1 MLIISN
7 LITYN
12 KLVKK
17 LGLFLIAFFIV
28 LQPSAFGH
36 DEKNDI
42 ENKKFNGIENYD
54 VITISQPGVLYYSVT
69 NQILESVKNLD
80 SNVTFIGRAN
90 VGLEKIIDINN
101 VETLS
106 TNPDYLYSLSVKSI
120 ESKYADL
127 FYTDEITKLIKENK
141 IIISKLTAEQ
151 YSVNIGDKL
160 VLVGM
165 NEIITEVEVGE
176 IIPDS
181 EIGWFEAVVS
191 KDVGYELGINRNIQ
205 AIIWDSKV
213 TENHF
218 VEIYKNIKYK
228 QLRVTFRDSKPN
240 KNWVLPTALVKNY
253 FGDFQ
258 IKEKDGTWIIVEP
271 AWRNENIERKEMPII
286 GRATCNKIMW
296 KPLLGA
302 LNQVIDEGLENTL
315 YKEEFQ
321 KSGGCYAPR
330 RINRFN
336 AGGSISRHA
345 WGIAIDIN
353 VKSGYHPR
361 VVEIFNEW
369 GFAWGGTWTSPDE
382 MHFELRD
389 LSPSVP

>member
-1 MLIISN
+1 M
-7 LITYN
+7 
-12 KLVKK
+12 KK

-36 DEKNDI
+36 DGENDI

-69 NQILESVKNLD
+69 DQILESVKNLD

-228 QLRVTFRDSKPN
+228 QLRVTFRDAKPN

>member
-1 MLIISN
+1 M
-7 LITYN
+7 
-12 KLVKK
+12 KK
-17 LGLFLIAFFIV
+17 LGLFFVLLFIFIQSPV
-28 LQPSAFGH
+28 LAH
-36 DEKNDI
+36 DGESEL
-42 ENKKFNGIENYD
+42 ENIKKFNGIENYD

-69 NQILESVKNLD
+69 NQILESVNNLE

-90 VGLEKIIDINN
+90 IGLEKIIDTNN
-101 VETLS
+101 VESLT
-106 TNPDYLYSLSVKSI
+106 TDENYLYSLSIKTI

-127 FYTDEITKLIKENK
+127 FYSNQITELIQKNK
-141 IIISKLTAEQ
+141 IIVSEFTAEQ
-151 YSVNIGDKL
+151 YSINVGDTL

-165 NEIITEVEVGE
+165 NEVTFEIEVGE
-176 IIPDS
+176 IVPDG
-181 EIGWFEAVVS
+181 ELGWFEAVVN
-191 KDVGYELGINRNIQ
+191 KEVGYQLGINRNIQ
-205 AIIWDSKV
+205 AIIWDNKV

-218 VEIYKNIKYK
+218 VELYKNIEYK
-228 QLRVTFRDSKPN
+228 RLRVTFKDAKPN
-240 KNWVLPTALVKNY
+240 KNWVLPTALVKKY

-271 AWRNENIERKEMPII
+271 AWRNANIERKNMPII

-296 KPLLGA
+296 EPLLGA
-302 LNQVIDEGLENTL
+302 LNQVIEEGLQNTL
-315 YKEEFQ
+315 SKDEFQ

-336 AGGSISRHA
+336 AGGAISRHA

-361 VVEIFNEW
+361 VVEIFNNW

-389 LSPSVP
+389 LSPSISQTGS

>member
-1 MLIISN
+1 M
-7 LITYN
+7 
-12 KLVKK
+12 KK
-17 LGLFLIAFFIV
+17 LGLFLIVLFVIMQSPAF
-28 LQPSAFGH
+28 AH
-36 DEKNDI
+36 DGEHEL
-42 ENKKFNGIENYD
+42 ENKKTFNGIENYD

-69 NQILESVKNLD
+69 NQIVESVKNLE

-90 VGLEKIIDINN
+90 IGLEKIIDVND
-101 VETLS
+101 VETLN
-106 TNPDYLYSLSVKSI
+106 TNPNYLYSLSVKSI
-120 ESKYADL
+120 EGKYADL
-127 FYTDEITKLIKENK
+127 FYTDEITELIKENK
-141 IIISKLTAEQ
+141 IIVSQLTADQ
-151 YSVNIGDKL
+151 YSINVGDKL

-165 NEIITEVEVGE
+165 NELVTEIEVGD
-176 IIPDS
+176 IVSDS
-181 EIGWFEAVVS
+181 EIGWFEGLVS
-191 KDVGYELGINRNIQ
+191 KEVGYELGINRNIQ
-205 AIIWDSKV
+205 AIIWDTKV

-218 VEIYKNIKYK
+218 VELYRNIKYK
-228 QLRVTFRDSKPN
+228 QLRITFRDSKPN

-302 LNQVIDEGLENTL
+302 LNQVIDEGLEGTL

-382 MHFELRD
+382 MHFELRN
-389 LSPSVP
+389 LSPSIP

>member
-1 MLIISN
+1 M
-7 LITYN
+7 
-12 KLVKK
+12 KK

-36 DEKNDI
+36 DGENDI
-42 ENKKFNGIENYD
+42 ENKKLFNGIENYD

-69 NQILESVKNLD
+69 NQIIESVKNLD

-176 IIPDS
+176 IISDS

-218 VEIYKNIKYK
+218 VEIYKNIKSK
-228 QLRVTFRDSKPN
+228 QLRVTFRDAKPN

-258 IKEKDGTWIIVEP
+258 IKEKDGTWIIIEP

-389 LSPSVP
+389 VSPSVP

>member
-1 MLIISN
+1 M
-7 LITYN
+7 
-12 KLVKK
+12 KK
-17 LGLFLIAFFIV
+17 LGLFFVLLFIFIQSPV
-28 LQPSAFGH
+28 LAH
-36 DEKNDI
+36 DGESELEN
-42 ENKKFNGIENYD
+42 NKKFNGIENYD

-69 NQILESVKNLD
+69 NQILESVNNLE

-90 VGLEKIIDINN
+90 IGLEKIIDTNN
-101 VETLS
+101 VESLS
-106 TNPDYLYSLSVKSI
+106 TDENYLYSLSIKTI

-127 FYTDEITKLIKENK
+127 FYSNQITELIQKNK
-141 IIISKLTAEQ
+141 IIVSEFTAEQ
-151 YSVNIGDKL
+151 YSINVGDTL

-165 NEIITEVEVGE
+165 NEVTFEIEVGE
-176 IIPDS
+176 IVPDA
-181 EIGWFEAVVS
+181 ELGWFEAVVN
-191 KDVGYELGINRNIQ
+191 KEVGYQLGINRNIQ
-205 AIIWDSKV
+205 AIIWDNKV

-218 VEIYKNIKYK
+218 VELYKNIEYK
-228 QLRVTFRDSKPN
+228 RLRVTFKDAKPN
-240 KNWVLPTALVKNY
+240 KNWVLPTALVKKY

-271 AWRNENIERKEMPII
+271 AWRNANIERKNMPII

-296 KPLLGA
+296 EPLLGA
-302 LNQVIDEGLENTL
+302 LNQVIEEGLQNTL
-315 YKEEFQ
+315 SKDEFQ

-336 AGGSISRHA
+336 AGGAISRHA

-361 VVEIFNEW
+361 VVEIFNNW

-389 LSPSVP
+389 LSPSISQTGS

>member
-1 MLIISN
+1 M
-7 LITYN
+7 
-12 KLVKK
+12 KK
-17 LGLFLIAFFIV
+17 LGLFFVLIFIFIQSPV
-28 LQPSAFGH
+28 LAH
-36 DEKNDI
+36 DSESELEN
-42 ENKKFNGIENYD
+42 NKKFNGIENYD

-69 NQILESVKNLD
+69 NQILESVNNLE

-90 VGLEKIIDINN
+90 IGLEKIIDTNN
-101 VETLS
+101 VESLT
-106 TNPDYLYSLSVKSI
+106 TDENYLYSLSIKTI

-127 FYTDEITKLIKENK
+127 FYSNQITELIQKNK
-141 IIISKLTAEQ
+141 IIVSEFTAEQ
-151 YSVNIGDKL
+151 YSINVGDTL

-165 NEIITEVEVGE
+165 NEVTFEIEVGE
-176 IIPDS
+176 IVPDS
-181 EIGWFEAVVS
+181 ELGWFEAVVN
-191 KDVGYELGINRNIQ
+191 KEVGYQLGINRNIQ
-205 AIIWDSKV
+205 AIIWDNKV

-218 VEIYKNIKYK
+218 VELYKNIEYK
-228 QLRVTFRDSKPN
+228 RLRVTFKDAKPN
-240 KNWVLPTALVKNY
+240 KNWVLPTALVKKY

-271 AWRNENIERKEMPII
+271 AWRNANIERKNMPII

-296 KPLLGA
+296 EPLLGA
-302 LNQVIDEGLENTL
+302 LNQVIEEGLQNTL
-315 YKEEFQ
+315 SKDEFQ

-336 AGGSISRHA
+336 AGGAISRHA

-361 VVEIFNEW
+361 VVEIFNQW

-389 LSPSVP
+389 LSPSISQTGS

>member
-1 MLIISN
+1 
-7 LITYN
+7 
-12 KLVKK
+12 VKK

-36 DEKNDI
+36 DGENDI
-42 ENKKFNGIENYD
+42 ENKKLFNGIENYD

-69 NQILESVKNLD
+69 NQIIESVKNLD

-176 IIPDS
+176 IISDS

-228 QLRVTFRDSKPN
+228 QLRVTFRDAKPN

-258 IKEKDGTWIIVEP
+258 IKEKDGTWIIIEP

-353 VKSGYHPR
+353 VKSEYHPR

-389 LSPSVP
+389 VSPSVP

>member
-1 MLIISN
+1 M
-7 LITYN
+7 
-12 KLVKK
+12 KK
-17 LGLFLIAFFIV
+17 LGLFFILLFVFIQSPV
-28 LQPSAFGH
+28 LAH
-36 DEKNDI
+36 DGESELEN
-42 ENKKFNGIENYD
+42 NKKFNGIENYD

-69 NQILESVKNLD
+69 NQILESVNNLE

-90 VGLEKIIDINN
+90 IGLEKIIDTNN
-101 VETLS
+101 VESLT
-106 TNPDYLYSLSVKSI
+106 TDENYLYSLSIKTI

-127 FYTDEITKLIKENK
+127 FYSNQITELIQKNK
-141 IIISKLTAEQ
+141 IIVSEFTAEQ
-151 YSVNIGDKL
+151 YSINIGDTL

-165 NEIITEVEVGE
+165 NEVTFEIEVGE
-176 IIPDS
+176 IVPDG
-181 EIGWFEAVVS
+181 ELGWFEAVVN
-191 KDVGYELGINRNIQ
+191 KEVGYQLGINRNIQ
-205 AIIWDSKV
+205 AIIWDNKV

-218 VEIYKNIKYK
+218 VELYKNIEYK
-228 QLRVTFRDSKPN
+228 RLRVTFKDAKPN
-240 KNWVLPTALVKNY
+240 KNWVLPTALVKKY

-271 AWRNENIERKEMPII
+271 AWRNANIERKNMPII

-296 KPLLGA
+296 EPLLGA
-302 LNQVIDEGLENTL
+302 LNQVIEEGLQNTL
-315 YKEEFQ
+315 SKDEFQ

-336 AGGSISRHA
+336 AGGAISRHA

-361 VVEIFNEW
+361 VVEIFNQW

-389 LSPSVP
+389 LSPSISQTGS

>member
-1 MLIISN
+1 M
-7 LITYN
+7 
-12 KLVKK
+12 KK
-17 LGLFLIAFFIV
+17 LGLFFVLLFTFIQSPV
-28 LQPSAFGH
+28 LAH
-36 DEKNDI
+36 DGESELEN
-42 ENKKFNGIENYD
+42 NKKFNGIENYD

-69 NQILESVKNLD
+69 NQILESVNNLE

-90 VGLEKIIDINN
+90 IGLEKIIDTSNQESL
-101 VETLS
+101 ETDE
-106 TNPDYLYSLSVKSI
+106 DYLYSLSIKTI

-127 FYTDEITKLIKENK
+127 FYSNQITELIQKNK
-141 IIISKLTAEQ
+141 IIVSEFTAEQ
-151 YSVNIGDKL
+151 YSINVGDTL

-165 NEIITEVEVGE
+165 NEVTFEIEVGE
-176 IIPDS
+176 IVPDA
-181 EIGWFEAVVS
+181 ELGWFEAVVN
-191 KDVGYELGINRNIQ
+191 KEVGYQLGINRNIQ
-205 AIIWDSKV
+205 AIIWDNKV

-218 VEIYKNIKYK
+218 VELYKNIEYK
-228 QLRVTFRDSKPN
+228 RLRVTFKDAKPN
-240 KNWVLPTALVKNY
+240 KNWVLPTALVKKY

-271 AWRNENIERKEMPII
+271 AWRNANIERKNMPII

-296 KPLLGA
+296 EPLLGA
-302 LNQVIDEGLENTL
+302 LNQVIEEGLQNTL
-315 YKEEFQ
+315 SKDEFQ

-336 AGGSISRHA
+336 AGGAISRHA

-361 VVEIFNEW
+361 VVQIFNQW

-389 LSPSVP
+389 LSPSISQTGS

>member
-1 MLIISN
+1 MNENEKKQSNSKTLSLRGGGGSSVRMNLSHGRSKSVLIE
-7 LITYN
+7 T
-12 KLVKK
+12 KRK
-17 LGLFLIAFFIV
+17 
-28 LQPSAFGH
+28 
-36 DEKNDI
+36 
-42 ENKKFNGIENYD
+42 
-54 VITISQPGVLYYSVT
+54 
-69 NQILESVKNLD
+69 
-80 SNVTFIGRAN
+80 
-90 VGLEKIIDINN
+90 KII
-101 VETLS
+101 L
-106 TNPDYLYSLSVKSI
+106 
-120 ESKYADL
+120 
-127 FYTDEITKLIKENK
+127 
-141 IIISKLTAEQ
+141 
-151 YSVNIGDKL
+151 
-160 VLVGM
+160 
-165 NEIITEVEVGE
+165 
-176 IIPDS
+176 
-181 EIGWFEAVVS
+181 
-191 KDVGYELGINRNIQ
+191 
-205 AIIWDSKV
+205 
-213 TENHF
+213 
-218 VEIYKNIKYK
+218 
-228 QLRVTFRDSKPN
+228 PN

-258 IKEKDGTWIIVEP
+258 IKEKDGTWIIIEP

-389 LSPSVP
+389 VSPSVP

>member
-1 MLIISN
+1 M
-7 LITYN
+7 
-12 KLVKK
+12 KK
-17 LGLFLIAFFIV
+17 LGLFFVLLFIFIQSPV
-28 LQPSAFGH
+28 LAH
-36 DEKNDI
+36 DGESEL
-42 ENKKFNGIENYD
+42 ENIKKFNGIENYD

-69 NQILESVKNLD
+69 NQILESVNNLE

-90 VGLEKIIDINN
+90 IGLEKIIDTNN
-101 VETLS
+101 VESLT
-106 TNPDYLYSLSVKSI
+106 TDENYLYSLSIKTI

-127 FYTDEITKLIKENK
+127 FYSNQITELIQKNK
-141 IIISKLTAEQ
+141 IIVSEFTAEQ
-151 YSVNIGDKL
+151 YSINVGDTL

-165 NEIITEVEVGE
+165 NEVTFEIEVGE
-176 IIPDS
+176 IVPDG
-181 EIGWFEAVVS
+181 ELGWFEAVVN
-191 KDVGYELGINRNIQ
+191 KEVGYQLGINRNIQ
-205 AIIWDSKV
+205 AIIWDNKV

-218 VEIYKNIKYK
+218 VELYKNIEYK
-228 QLRVTFRDSKPN
+228 RLRVTFKDAKPN
-240 KNWVLPTALVKNY
+240 KNWVLPTALVKKY

-271 AWRNENIERKEMPII
+271 AWRNANIERKNMPII

-296 KPLLGA
+296 EPLLGA
-302 LNQVIDEGLENTL
+302 LNQVIEEGLQNTL
-315 YKEEFQ
+315 SKDEFQ

-336 AGGSISRHA
+336 AGGAISRHA

-361 VVEIFNEW
+361 VVQIFNQW

-389 LSPSVP
+389 LSPSISQTGS

>member
-1 MLIISN
+1 M
-7 LITYN
+7 
-12 KLVKK
+12 KK
-17 LGLFLIAFFIV
+17 LGLFFVLLFIFIQSPV
-28 LQPSAFGH
+28 LAH
-36 DEKNDI
+36 DGESELEN
-42 ENKKFNGIENYD
+42 NKKFNGIENYD

-69 NQILESVKNLD
+69 NQILESVNNLE

-90 VGLEKIIDINN
+90 IGLEKIIDTNN
-101 VETLS
+101 VESLS
-106 TNPDYLYSLSVKSI
+106 TDENYLYSLSIKTI

-127 FYTDEITKLIKENK
+127 FYRNQITELIQKNK
-141 IIISKLTAEQ
+141 IIVSEFTAEQ
-151 YSVNIGDKL
+151 YSINVGDTL

-165 NEIITEVEVGE
+165 NEVTFEIEVGE
-176 IIPDS
+176 IVPDS
-181 EIGWFEAVVS
+181 ELGWFEAVVN
-191 KDVGYELGINRNIQ
+191 KEVGYQLGINRNIQ
-205 AIIWDSKV
+205 AIIWDNKV

-218 VEIYKNIKYK
+218 VELYKNIEYK
-228 QLRVTFRDSKPN
+228 RLRVTFKDAKPN
-240 KNWVLPTALVKNY
+240 KNWVLPTALVKKY

-271 AWRNENIERKEMPII
+271 AWRNANIERKNMPII

-296 KPLLGA
+296 EPLLGA
-302 LNQVIDEGLENTL
+302 LNQVIEEGLQNTL
-315 YKEEFQ
+315 SKDEFQ

-336 AGGSISRHA
+336 AGGAISRHA

-361 VVEIFNEW
+361 VVEIFNNW

-389 LSPSVP
+389 LSPSISQTGS

>member
-1 MLIISN
+1 M
-7 LITYN
+7 
-12 KLVKK
+12 KK

-28 LQPSAFGH
+28 MQPSAFGH
-36 DEKNDI
+36 DGENDI

-106 TNPDYLYSLSVKSI
+106 TNPDYLYSLSIKSI

-127 FYTDEITKLIKENK
+127 FYTDEITELIKDNK
-141 IIISKLTAEQ
+141 IIISKLTSEQ
-151 YSVNIGDKL
+151 YSINVGDKL

-181 EIGWFEAVVS
+181 EIGWFEALVS

-205 AIIWDSKV
+205 AIIWDSKI

-218 VEIYKNIKYK
+218 VELYRNIKYK

-271 AWRNENIERKEMPII
+271 TWRNENIERKEMPII

>member
-1 MLIISN
+1 M
-7 LITYN
+7 
-12 KLVKK
+12 KK
-17 LGLFLIAFFIV
+17 LGLFFVLLFTFIQSPV
-28 LQPSAFGH
+28 LAH
-36 DEKNDI
+36 DGESELEN
-42 ENKKFNGIENYD
+42 NKKFNGIENYD

-69 NQILESVKNLD
+69 NQILESVNNLE

-90 VGLEKIIDINN
+90 IGLEKIIDTNN
-101 VETLS
+101 VESLT
-106 TNPDYLYSLSVKSI
+106 TDENYLYSLSIKTI

-127 FYTDEITKLIKENK
+127 FYSNQITELIQKNK
-141 IIISKLTAEQ
+141 IIVSEFTAEQ
-151 YSVNIGDKL
+151 YSINVGDTL

-165 NEIITEVEVGE
+165 NEVTFEIEVGE
-176 IIPDS
+176 IVPDG
-181 EIGWFEAVVS
+181 ELGWFEAVVN
-191 KDVGYELGINRNIQ
+191 KEVGYQLGINRNIQ
-205 AIIWDSKV
+205 AIIWDNKV

-218 VEIYKNIKYK
+218 VELYKNIEYK
-228 QLRVTFRDSKPN
+228 RLRVTFKDAKPN
-240 KNWVLPTALVKNY
+240 KNWVLPTALVKKY

-271 AWRNENIERKEMPII
+271 AWRNANIERKNMPII

-296 KPLLGA
+296 EPLLGA
-302 LNQVIDEGLENTL
+302 LNQVIEEGLQNTL
-315 YKEEFQ
+315 SKDEFQ

-336 AGGSISRHA
+336 AGGAISRHA

-361 VVEIFNEW
+361 VVEIFNQW

-389 LSPSVP
+389 LSPSISQTGS

>member
-1 MLIISN
+1 M
-7 LITYN
+7 
-12 KLVKK
+12 KK

-28 LQPSAFGH
+28 MQPSAFGH
-36 DEKNDI
+36 DGENDI

-127 FYTDEITKLIKENK
+127 FYTDEITKLIKDNK

-151 YSVNIGDKL
+151 YSINVGDKL

-181 EIGWFEAVVS
+181 EIGWFEALVS

-205 AIIWDSKV
+205 AIIWDSKI

-218 VEIYKNIKYK
+218 VELYRNIKYK

-271 AWRNENIERKEMPII
+271 TWRNENIERKEMPII

>member
-1 MLIISN
+1 M
-7 LITYN
+7 
-12 KLVKK
+12 KK

-28 LQPSAFGH
+28 MQPSAFGH
-36 DEKNDI
+36 DGENDI

-127 FYTDEITKLIKENK
+127 FYTDEITKLIKDNK

-151 YSVNIGDKL
+151 YSINVGDKL

-181 EIGWFEAVVS
+181 EIGWFEALVS

-205 AIIWDSKV
+205 AIIWDSKI

-218 VEIYKNIKYK
+218 VELYRNIKYK

-271 AWRNENIERKEMPII
+271 TWRNENIERKEMPII

-389 LSPSVP
+389 LSPSISQASG

>member
-1 MLIISN
+1 M
-7 LITYN
+7 
-12 KLVKK
+12 KK
-17 LGLFLIAFFIV
+17 LGLFLIV
-28 LQPSAFGH
+28 LFVIMQSSAFAH
-36 DEKNDI
+36 DGEHEL
-42 ENKKFNGIENYD
+42 ENKKTFNGIENYD

-69 NQILESVKNLD
+69 NQIVESVKNLE
-80 SNVTFIGRAN
+80 SKVTFIGRAN
-90 VGLEKIIDINN
+90 IGLEKIIDVND
-101 VETLS
+101 VETLN
-106 TNPDYLYSLSVKSI
+106 TNPNYLYSLSVKSI

-127 FYTDEITKLIKENK
+127 FYTDEITELIKENK
-141 IIISKLTAEQ
+141 IIVSQLTADQ
-151 YSVNIGDKL
+151 YSINVGDKL

-165 NEIITEVEVGE
+165 NELVTEIEVGD
-176 IIPDS
+176 IVSDS
-181 EIGWFEAVVS
+181 EIGWFEGLVS
-191 KDVGYELGINRNIQ
+191 KEVGYELGINRNIQ
-205 AIIWDSKV
+205 AIIWDTKV

-218 VEIYKNIKYK
+218 VELYRNIKYK

-302 LNQVIDEGLENTL
+302 LNQVIDEGLEGTL

-330 RINRFN
+330 RINRFD

-389 LSPSVP
+389 LSPSIP

>member
-1 MLIISN
+1 
-7 LITYN
+7 
-12 KLVKK
+12 VKK

-36 DEKNDI
+36 DGENDI

-141 IIISKLTAEQ
+141 IIISNLTAEQ

-271 AWRNENIERKEMPII
+271 TWRNENIERKEMPII

>member
-1 MLIISN
+1 M
-7 LITYN
+7 
-12 KLVKK
+12 KK
-17 LGLFLIAFFIV
+17 LGLFFILLFVFIQSPV
-28 LQPSAFGH
+28 LAH
-36 DEKNDI
+36 DGESELEN
-42 ENKKFNGIENYD
+42 NKKFNGIENYD

-69 NQILESVKNLD
+69 NQILESVNNLE

-90 VGLEKIIDINN
+90 IGLEKIIDTNN
-101 VETLS
+101 VESLT
-106 TNPDYLYSLSVKSI
+106 TDENYLYSLSIKTI

-127 FYTDEITKLIKENK
+127 FYRNQITELIQKNK
-141 IIISKLTAEQ
+141 IIVSEFTAEQ
-151 YSVNIGDKL
+151 YSINVGDTL

-165 NEIITEVEVGE
+165 NEVTFEIEVGE
-176 IIPDS
+176 IVPDG
-181 EIGWFEAVVS
+181 ELGWFEAVVN
-191 KDVGYELGINRNIQ
+191 KEVGYQLGINRNIQ
-205 AIIWDSKV
+205 AIIWDNKV

-218 VEIYKNIKYK
+218 VELYKNIEYK
-228 QLRVTFRDSKPN
+228 QLRVTFKDAKPN
-240 KNWVLPTALVKNY
+240 KNWVLPTALVKKY

-271 AWRNENIERKEMPII
+271 AWRNANIERKNMPII

-296 KPLLGA
+296 EPLLGA
-302 LNQVIDEGLENTL
+302 LNQVIEEGLQNTL
-315 YKEEFQ
+315 SKDEFQ

-336 AGGSISRHA
+336 AGGAISRHA

-361 VVEIFNEW
+361 VVQIFNQW

-389 LSPSVP
+389 LSPSISQTGS

>member
-1 MLIISN
+1 M
-7 LITYN
+7 
-12 KLVKK
+12 KK
-17 LGLFLIAFFIV
+17 LGLFFVLLFIFIQSPV
-28 LQPSAFGH
+28 LAH
-36 DEKNDI
+36 DGESELEN
-42 ENKKFNGIENYD
+42 NKKFNGIENYD

-69 NQILESVKNLD
+69 NQILESVNNLK

-90 VGLEKIIDINN
+90 IGLEKIIDTNN
-101 VETLS
+101 VESLT
-106 TNPDYLYSLSVKSI
+106 TDENYLYSLSIKTI

-127 FYTDEITKLIKENK
+127 FYSNQITELIQKNK
-141 IIISKLTAEQ
+141 IIVSEFTAEQ
-151 YSVNIGDKL
+151 YSINVGDTL

-165 NEIITEVEVGE
+165 NEVTFEIEVGE
-176 IIPDS
+176 IVPDG
-181 EIGWFEAVVS
+181 ELGWFEAVVN
-191 KDVGYELGINRNIQ
+191 KEVGYQLGINRNIQ
-205 AIIWDSKV
+205 AIIWDNKV

-218 VEIYKNIKYK
+218 VELYKNIEYK
-228 QLRVTFRDSKPN
+228 RLRVTFKDAKPN
-240 KNWVLPTALVKNY
+240 KNWVLPTALVKKY

-271 AWRNENIERKEMPII
+271 AWRNANIERKNMPII

-296 KPLLGA
+296 EPLLGA
-302 LNQVIDEGLENTL
+302 LNQVIEEGLQNTL
-315 YKEEFQ
+315 SKDEFQ

-336 AGGSISRHA
+336 AGGAISRHA

-361 VVEIFNEW
+361 VVEIFNNW

-389 LSPSVP
+389 LSPSISQTGS

>member
-1 MLIISN
+1 M
-7 LITYN
+7 
-12 KLVKK
+12 KK
-17 LGLFLIAFFIV
+17 LGLFFVLLFIFIQSPV
-28 LQPSAFGH
+28 LAH
-36 DEKNDI
+36 DGESELEN
-42 ENKKFNGIENYD
+42 NKKFNGIENYD

-69 NQILESVKNLD
+69 NQILESVNNLN

-90 VGLEKIIDINN
+90 IGLEKIIDTNN
-101 VETLS
+101 VESLS
-106 TNPDYLYSLSVKSI
+106 TDENYLYSLSIKTI

-127 FYTDEITKLIKENK
+127 FYSNQITELIQKNK
-141 IIISKLTAEQ
+141 IIVSEFTAEQ
-151 YSVNIGDKL
+151 YSINVGDTL

-165 NEIITEVEVGE
+165 NEVTFEIEVGE
-176 IIPDS
+176 IVPDG
-181 EIGWFEAVVS
+181 ELGWFEAVVN
-191 KDVGYELGINRNIQ
+191 KEVGYQLGINRNIQ
-205 AIIWDSKV
+205 AIIWDNKV

-218 VEIYKNIKYK
+218 VELYKNIEYK
-228 QLRVTFRDSKPN
+228 QLRVTFKDAKPN
-240 KNWVLPTALVKNY
+240 KNWVLPTALVKKY

-271 AWRNENIERKEMPII
+271 AWRNANIERKNMPII

-296 KPLLGA
+296 EPLLGA
-302 LNQVIDEGLENTL
+302 LNQVIEEGLQNTL
-315 YKEEFQ
+315 SKDEFQ

-336 AGGSISRHA
+336 AGGAISRHA

-361 VVEIFNEW
+361 VVEIFNNW

-389 LSPSVP
+389 LSPSISQTGS